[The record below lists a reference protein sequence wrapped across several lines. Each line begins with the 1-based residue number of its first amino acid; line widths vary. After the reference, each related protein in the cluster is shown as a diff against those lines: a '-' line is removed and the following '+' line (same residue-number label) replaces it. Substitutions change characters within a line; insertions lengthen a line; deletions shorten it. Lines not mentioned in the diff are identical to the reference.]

1 DSPVEHLSVKRLFFA
16 IVVFSFVVYMIPGM
30 WGAPLKALSGYLP
43 PVESIDFN
51 LAKQNVVYTQS
62 GSEQHNVYPAK
73 KFTQMGLKHIDGIPG
88 FFDLQEAL
96 EYSKIVNKPVFID
109 YTGAACVN
117 CREMEAVVFSDS
129 KIRELLNNKFVF
141 VSLYGDVKTEVPQED
156 WVTLPNGKVL
166 KALGKINTN
175 FIMEKYKVNAMPY
188 YIIVD
193 ANGNEIVPARGYNL
207 DKEAFEQFLNNA
219 VEVYATL

>member
-1 DSPVEHLSVKRLFFA
+1 
-16 IVVFSFVVYMIPGM
+16 
-30 WGAPLKALSGYLP
+30 
-43 PVESIDFN
+43 
-51 LAKQNVVYTQS
+51 
-62 GSEQHNVYPAK
+62 
-73 KFTQMGLKHIDGIPG
+73 
-88 FFDLQEAL
+88 
-96 EYSKIVNKPVFID
+96 
-109 YTGAACVN
+109 
-117 CREMEAVVFSDS
+117 MEAVVFSDS